1 MLWICCA
8 IGRVI
13 QSSVLCQHATGTKFR
28 PADSK
33 VKLLSIRSVTRGV
46 AGGAKPPLKVF
57 SLPCINVLDIVLK
70 KTIRKLFTLPSV
82 LSWLRTCSL
91 FQQTSSKNV
100 YIHSLCW
107 FVNYLVTEFWRVI
120 GSVLSFCHLI
130 SNCYWQVTWHL
141 LVYWQKQF
149 LISMPNRE
157 YLIPCFYLLYRIASL
172 KKICPKWTAPPVT
185 VWRKWRGSSFK
196 HFAENN
202 QPGPQPTD
210 IFGGGKTM

>member
-91 FQQTSSKNV
+91 FQADIFKECLYSFIV
-100 YIHSLCW
+100 
-107 FVNYLVTEFWRVI
+107 LVCE
-120 GSVLSFCHLI
+120 LP
-130 SNCYWQVTWHL
+130 CYGILT
-141 LVYWQKQF
+141 
-149 LISMPNRE
+149 
-157 YLIPCFYLLYRIASL
+157 CYRF
-172 KKICPKWTAPPVT
+172 
-185 VWRKWRGSSFK
+185 SSF
-196 HFAENN
+196 
-202 QPGPQPTD
+202 
-210 IFGGGKTM
+210 ILSSYI